1 MDFLNFEINE
11 KTYIRLIIAFAIIL
25 LVFIALTMSSLLI
38 FTSYSLGPNTS
49 VNDEDINMHI
59 DILECD
65 GKKLE
70 IAGWAYKEGEAVGV
84 VNSNYVIKN
93 RETGKMY
100 LMRSKMEENG
110 NIKEV
115 EHKLGGIH
123 ARCLVFGIPKGWYDI
138 YVLYRNDSE
147 DILANTLISVEI

>member
-1 MDFLNFEINE
+1 MDFINLEINE
-11 KTYIRLIIAFAIIL
+11 KTYIQLIIAFAVVL
-25 LVFIALTMSSLLI
+25 VVFIALTMSSLLI
-38 FTSYSLGPNTS
+38 FTPYKLGPNTS
-49 VNDEDINMHI
+49 VNDEGINTHF
-59 DILECD
+59 DILESD

-70 IAGWAYKEGEAVGV
+70 LAGWAYKEGEAVGV

-93 RETGKMY
+93 QETGKMY

-110 NIKEV
+110 NIKEI

-123 ARCLVFGIPKGWYDI
+123 AQCLVFGIPKGWYDI